1 MKNTFNLIIAS
12 LMIFI
17 IGCDFNP
24 TSASE
29 QISYSDSEIIGMIK
43 NAEKIEIS
51 FDELPSQSRDIVQN
65 ENIDYESFKNWRAS
79 GIGYLAE
86 LSGRGQ
92 NVGNFREVYFDMD
105 GKKLEHINSED
116 EERPEGDGDS
126 EDEERPEGDGTDVEC
141 FELILPVTYA
151 MPDGST
157 ITIETEESWSLL
169 RSWYDSNP
177 ESEEE
182 PALVFPIS
190 VTYGADSTGTINNQE
205 ELEDAYSTC
214 RDEEDED
221 RPEGD
226 GDSED
231 EERPEGDG
239 TDVECF
245 ELILPV
251 TYAMPDG
258 STITIET
265 EESWSLLRS
274 WYDSNPESEEEP
286 ALVFP
291 ISVTYGADSTGTINN
306 QEELEDAYSTC
317 RDEEDEDRP
326 EGDEED
332 SCGAIIL
339 PVTYT
344 MPDGSTI
351 TVEDDSG
358 YGLLREWTENNPE
371 IDGEP
376 SIQYPFDVLY
386 IVEDQEV
393 TVTVNSNEEYMDSQ
407 TEYCSSDRD

>member
-1 MKNTFNLIIAS
+1 
-12 LMIFI
+12 MIFI

-24 TSASE
+24 TSPSE

-51 FDELPSQSRDIVQN
+51 FDELPSQSRDIIQN

-105 GKKLEHINSED
+105 GKKLDHINSEY

-126 EDEERPEGDGTDVEC
+126 EDEERPEGDGDSGDEDRPEGDGTDVEC
-141 FELILPVTYA
+141 FKLILPVTYT
-151 MPDGST
+151 MPDSSD
-157 ITIETEESWSLL
+157 ITIETEDSWSLL

-182 PALVFPIS
+182 PVLVYPIS
-190 VTYGADSTGTINNQE
+190 VTYGVDSTGTINNQE

-226 GDSED
+226 GDGGDSED
-231 EERPEGDG
+231 EE
-239 TDVECF
+239 
-245 ELILPV
+245 
-251 TYAMPDG
+251 
-258 STITIET
+258 
-265 EESWSLLRS
+265 
-274 WYDSNPESEEEP
+274 
-286 ALVFP
+286 
-291 ISVTYGADSTGTINN
+291 
-306 QEELEDAYSTC
+306 
-317 RDEEDEDRP
+317 RP

>member
-105 GKKLEHINSED
+105 GRKLEQINSED
-116 EERPEGDGDS
+116 EE
-126 EDEERPEGDGTDVEC
+126 
-141 FELILPVTYA
+141 
-151 MPDGST
+151 
-157 ITIETEESWSLL
+157 
-169 RSWYDSNP
+169 
-177 ESEEE
+177 
-182 PALVFPIS
+182 
-190 VTYGADSTGTINNQE
+190 
-205 ELEDAYSTC
+205 
-214 RDEEDED
+214 